1 MVLIGRKLPDLLIRW
16 HQESPNADS
25 GDEDLWQRALS
36 ICQGIIDVGFSLR
49 CFGQPKVGATG
60 KLVEYVSL

>member
-1 MVLIGRKLPDLLIRW
+1 MVLIGRKRPDLLTRW

-25 GDEDLWQRALS
+25 GDEDLWQRALP
-36 ICQGIIDVGFSLR
+36 ICQGIIDVNFSLKR
-49 CFGQPKVGATG
+49 LGQPKVGATG